1 MFGSIDG
8 RFCGVPLLYSIETM
22 HTKDFC
28 GPKDQTE
35 ISVTIFFFNWENITP
50 KFILLIKVGPESWL
64 WYSHLCRAYAHTHTR
79 EQMQSHICTHKHRRV
94 PQLGARR
101 MDLNPASTAWQLCD
115 IESMTQHLYLSLLLC
130 ESGIMTVPVSLPRKV
145 VVKVKSTNYSE
156 QCFVHSKRCIFIC
169 C

>member
-64 WYSHLCRAYAHTHTR
+64 WYSHLCRAYAHTHT
-79 EQMQSHICTHKHRRV
+79 HTHTWANAVTHMHTQTQTRASTWGQKNGSESCFHCMAVVWPWINDSTPV
-94 PQLGARR
+94 PQSPPLWVRNN
-101 MDLNPASTAWQLCD
+101 DSTRLTTSQGGCKGEINKLLWTVLCA
-115 IESMTQHLYLSLLLC
+115 
-130 ESGIMTVPVSLPRKV
+130 
-145 VVKVKSTNYSE
+145 
-156 QCFVHSKRCIFIC
+156 
-169 C
+169 